1 MSELAERGHFPETE
15 QPESLGERRATFECA
30 DDEGASKPLAR
41 TGTEGQIEIA
51 SAARRHLAEAF
62 QFGGISIV
70 KARRIQPCITHA
82 AKDDERAHLEAA
94 REPIH
99 LGAKVGTT
107 VVLACEQIER
117 DE

>member
-15 QPESLGERRATFECA
+15 QPESLGERRAAFERA

-51 SAARRHLAEAF
+51 SAARRHFGESF
-62 QFGGISIV
+62 QFGGIGLA
-70 KARRIQPCITHA
+70 KARRIQPCVAHP
-82 AKDDERAHLEAA
+82 AKDDQRAPLEAA

-107 VVLACEQIER
+107 VVLA
-117 DE
+117 